1 MSRVRRDP
9 DGPDGLGLDPDAILT
24 IQHVSQLLM
33 VPSPTL
39 RSWERRYGVPAARR
53 SAGGHR
59 RYSHDDLHDL
69 RRMRDDIARGYPA
82 AEAAAR
88 VHRREITVADPL
100 VDRFLEAAHRLD
112 PAGVRNALDEAL
124 EEFGLD
130 VAVDSV
136 LLPALRELGRWWQI
150 GRCDVAHEHL
160 ATDVARRW
168 LARFTTTE
176 SQVDQQRPIVLS
188 CGPRDCHGI
197 GLESMAAMLQARGW
211 RCLMLGAQTPATALR
226 LAVEQSDAVAV
237 VLVSHLSMARRSSVE
252 SLRGCRRPNTILF
265 YAGNAFLTR
274 QARQGVPGTYL
285 GTNLSRA
292 ADLISAYVAAEY
304 DGEGPVPTG
313 RRATPAEPR

>member
-130 VAVDSV
+130 VAVDAV

-197 GLESMAAMLQARGW
+197 GLESMAAMLQAN
-211 RCLMLGAQTPATALR
+211 Q
-226 LAVEQSDAVAV
+226 
-237 VLVSHLSMARRSSVE
+237 
-252 SLRGCRRPNTILF
+252 
-265 YAGNAFLTR
+265 
-274 QARQGVPGTYL
+274 
-285 GTNLSRA
+285 
-292 ADLISAYVAAEY
+292 
-304 DGEGPVPTG
+304 
-313 RRATPAEPR
+313 